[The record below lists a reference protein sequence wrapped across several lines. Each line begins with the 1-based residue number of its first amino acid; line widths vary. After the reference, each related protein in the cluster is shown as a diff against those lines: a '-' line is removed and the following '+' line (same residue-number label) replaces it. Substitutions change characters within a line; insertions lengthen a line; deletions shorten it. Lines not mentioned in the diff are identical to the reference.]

1 MYGFDSIQNNQRRL
15 RCGYLQQQLLTVRIG
30 HRKNSRK

>member
-1 MYGFDSIQNNQRRL
+1 MGLILSKTTKEDF
-15 RCGYLQQQLLTVRIG
+15 RCGYLQQQLLTVPIG